1 VIWIC
6 FTMKEPKKHEIESN
20 VNIFVITYLLIKHI
34 PLNVKDLYKS
44 QDQLNVQVIFVA
56 TINTLDM

>member
-1 VIWIC
+1 
-6 FTMKEPKKHEIESN
+6 MKEPKKHEIESN